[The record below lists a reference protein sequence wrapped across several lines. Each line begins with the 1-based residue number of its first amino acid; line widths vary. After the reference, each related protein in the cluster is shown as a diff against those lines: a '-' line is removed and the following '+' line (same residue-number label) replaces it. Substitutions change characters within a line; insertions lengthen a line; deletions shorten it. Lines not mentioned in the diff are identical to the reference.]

1 MTVSIYS
8 TIVIVLDIKRRLET
22 HHAEKLIKGKEKNEN
37 LNKKCRSSLSERRSS
52 AITLTTDILQY

>member
-22 HHAEKLIKGKEKNEN
+22 PCRKTYKG
-37 LNKKCRSSLSERRSS
+37 
-52 AITLTTDILQY
+52 